1 MVLKYVIITA
11 NDICSQQTSGIARQL
26 LIIILVQFI
35 KKKKKSSFAIT
46 EDTTYQIPQLCKT
59 WEKYF

>member
-35 KKKKKSSFAIT
+35 KKKKKKKVA
-46 EDTTYQIPQLCKT
+46 LR
-59 WEKYF
+59 

>member
-35 KKKKKSSFAIT
+35 KKKKSSFAIT